1 MMMYRVQELLQARDP
16 NSGTRMDMWIVWAF
30 ADGEG
35 IYQMAYCS
43 KPEYAEHIKRLLE
56 AEVEQQIDNVN

>member
-1 MMMYRVQELLQARDP
+1 MKYAVQEFLQARDP
-16 NSGTRMDMWIVWAF
+16 NSGVRMDMWIVWAF
-30 ADGEG
+30 EDGEG

-56 AEVEQQIDNVN
+56 AESEQQPDKAN